1 MSEQETEQK
10 TKEQEKEEP
19 EEYTEEI
26 KEIEKDHNEVEKVQ
40 DKFIYSAGSRV
51 PKLANI
57 LKEYE
62 NPDGTKL
69 DDEDIRNKLVHD
81 LKGYWTKD
89 TILDAL
95 PDWLKRDIEKP
106 ETEEAEGEG
115 VPEEGKE
122 AVEEDPVKA
131 MKAELSQLKK
141 QVSSQQKLIDKDQTK
156 IGKLETEL
164 LAYQEQSKELKENS
178 KLLDQILDIYDK
190 KVGTLTFVVSGMSI
204 KKIEEFAEKEHA
216 LSDDVSLIVKM
227 TNKGYVIDSLT

>member
-1 MSEQETEQK
+1 MADQETEQVE
-10 TKEQEKEEP
+10 KEKEKEEP

-69 DDEDIRNKLVHD
+69 SDDDIRNKLVHD

-95 PDWLKRDIEKP
+95 PDWLKRPIETP
-106 ETEEAEGEG
+106 EKEEGEEA
-115 VPEEGKE
+115 VPGEGKE
-122 AVEEDPVKA
+122 EAEEDPVKA
-131 MKAELSQLKK
+131 LKTELSQLKK
-141 QVSSQQKLIDKDQTK
+141 QLSSTQKLLDKDETK

-190 KVGTLTFVVSGMSI
+190 KVGSLTFVISGMSI

-216 LSDDVSLIVKM
+216 LSDEVTLIIKS